1 MNTNTDRQALMKKAL
16 LELKEMKSQLEAI
29 EKTKK
34 EPLAIVGMGCRFP
47 GGANSPEAFWELLSN
62 GVDAIS
68 EIPPNRWDI
77 DAFYDS
83 DPNAPGKMYSRYGG
97 FIDRLE
103 EFDAQFFGI
112 SPREALT
119 LDPQQRLL
127 LEVSWEA
134 LENAAIKPDTLV
146 GSKTGV
152 FIGVTGNDY
161 LHRLLKREI
170 AEIDAYQG
178 TGNTSNAAAGRLSYF
193 LGLTG
198 PSLALDT
205 ACSSSLVAVHLA
217 LASLRNHE
225 CNLALVGG
233 VNLQALPEANVILS
247 KARMLAPDGR
257 CKTFDASADGY
268 VRAEGCGVVV
278 LKRLSDAIK
287 DNNRI
292 LATLRGSAVNQD
304 GRSSG
309 LTAPNGL
316 AQQRVIRQALENS
329 GVEPNQI
336 SYIEV
341 HGTGTALGD
350 PIEVGALAAVFGHH
364 RSKDQPL
371 IIASVKTNI
380 GHSEAAAGMSGLMKV
395 VLQMQHQEIVPH
407 LHYKQPSPHI
417 DWENLPLMVPISKT
431 NWQTIENSRLAGV
444 SSFSV
449 SGTNAHIVLE
459 EAPKLES
466 VTSSVERSTH
476 LLTLSAKTDRALRDL
491 AEKYASYL
499 QLHPEVSIADIS
511 YTANCGR
518 SHFSHRLAI
527 VTTSSHRLREQLID
541 FASGKETSGLTSG
554 QLPTQQ
560 KPAKIAFLFAG
571 QGSQYVGMG
580 RQLYETQP
588 TFRKVF
594 DRCDE
599 ILQPYLKKSLVEILY
614 PSATEETEAA
624 LTLDETAYT
633 QPALFAIEYALY
645 ELWRSWGIEPTAV
658 IGHSVGEYVAATVA
672 GALSLEDGLKLIVQR
687 GQLMQSLPQ
696 NGAMAA
702 VFAPESQVREVIG
715 GFDAGEVAIAGINSP
730 NNTVISG
737 KHEIIQKVTAH
748 LQAQLIEVRNLKVS
762 HAFHSPLIEPILD
775 SLEQAASSISYQP
788 LKIGLISNLTGQ
800 MLQPGETLNAR
811 YWRNHAQE
819 PVLFMTGVNTLL
831 EEGLNIF
838 LEMGAKPTLS
848 RLGRQCQPESAIWLS
863 SLTGKQEDWSS
874 LLNVLSTLYLQG
886 VEINWRG
893 FDQDYSRSLL
903 SLPTYPFQGQS
914 YWIELV
920 NTTTNGKDMVVNG
933 NVAKTQT
940 DVVTGDERQ
949 DACPTRS
956 EEIIGTLQTL
966 VAGLLQ
972 VSPTDVNIHAPFLE
986 MGADSIMMV
995 EAVQKIERTYGIKI
1009 ALRQLFEELAT
1020 LEALAIYLDERL
1032 PAISPETLPAAPE
1045 EKVTRAQTEISA
1057 QKLVP
1062 PPPVPS
1068 PVGQAGCLSSP
1079 VVGAIHQSPTL
1090 QRQSFPQQP
1099 QPVEATALQSIMA
1112 AQLQYQFQL
1121 MSRQLEVLQNNVGT
1135 LPATSLPSPEI
1146 VVENGSGM
1154 LERSTPP
1161 QPVQPVLQQPKSQT
1175 ASPTKQIPPAP
1186 VSTPWGPKK
1195 PPTSGL
1201 TPQQQQHLDALIARF
1216 TQRTKTSKK
1225 LVETARPM
1233 LADSR
1238 ASVGFRLSI
1247 KEMLYPIV
1255 ADRSQGSRIWDV
1267 DGNEYIDMT
1276 MGQGVTLFGHKPP
1289 FIMDAL
1295 EAQLKKGI
1303 HLNPRYELVGEVAQ
1317 LFTELTG
1324 NERACFCNS
1333 GTEAVMAAIRI
1344 ARAATGRSKIAL
1356 FEGSYHG
1363 HSDGTLVRR
1372 QLIDNQWEFF
1382 PLASGVPEGVV
1393 ADVVVLEY
1401 GSSEALEYLQGHAH
1415 ELAAVLVEAVQSN
1428 QPTLLPK
1435 EFLRQLREITA
1446 GAETALIFDEMIT
1459 GFRSHPGGAQA
1470 LFGVQADIATY
1481 GKVVA
1486 GGLPIGVVAGKAKYL
1501 DCIDGGMWNYGDNSY
1516 PRTERTFFGGTF
1528 CQHPLAMVAAK
1539 AVLQHFKE
1547 QGPSLQQ
1554 QLNDRTTKLVTTL
1567 NTYFQENEV
1576 PIKIEHFSSFFR
1588 FALTG
1593 NLDLLFYQMVEKG
1606 IYVWEWRKHFLSTAH
1621 TDEDLSRFVEVVK
1634 DSVAELRQGGFIPA
1648 KKPPVSSEPTSD
1660 RGHNRSTVSQI
1671 PVETLHETSLQEQE
1685 QEGER
1690 HPDTPSNLELKKRD
1704 KAQKSIEFSLYY
1716 FGSYEA
1722 EFRTNKYNLL
1732 FEGAKFGDRHGFTA
1746 IWIPERH
1753 FHAFGGFSPNPSV
1766 IAAALARETQTIQI
1780 RSGSVVLPLHHPIRV
1795 AEEWAVVDNLSQ
1807 GRVGI
1812 AFASGWHPNDF
1823 VFAPQSFGKHREL
1836 MYQEIATVQKL
1847 WQGESVEVL
1856 DGTGKQIRVKTY
1868 PQPMQPKLPIWITIV
1883 KNPNN
1888 YIKAGEI
1895 GAGILTNFLGQSIED
1910 LAHNIALYRESLTKH
1925 GYKAEAG
1932 KVTVLLHTFVGADL
1946 EQVRKLAKEPF
1957 LNYLKSSMGLLQ
1969 SMFQSQGMPAD
1980 FDQLTE
1986 EDRDFLLSTSYKR
1999 YVQTATLIGTP
2010 DSCRQVIEDLRS
2022 IGVDEIACFIDFG
2035 VDEKLVLENLPH
2047 LNTLK
2052 EICQELG
2059 DREKEFPQPP
2069 TPNPQPLLIPLTEA
2083 QKQLWTLAQMGEDS
2097 SVAYNEH
2104 STVLLRGALNL
2115 KAMSKAIQKV
2125 VDRHEALRTKISP
2138 EGDVQE
2144 IQPSIEIDCPVLDF
2158 SGGDIARDEQVA
2170 AFFREESQKLFD
2182 LEKGPLVRLYILKLE
2197 PELHI
2202 LVLSAHHIVVD
2213 GWSLGVIFRELMQLY
2228 SAECQG
2234 IICLDDSPTQ
2244 FREFIN
2250 WQNQLM
2256 QTQEMK
2262 AHESYWLDKL
2272 SSPPVLELP
2281 TDRIRPPIKTYNGD
2295 RETIKFDT
2303 EVTNSLKLLGRK
2315 QGCTLLMTLLSVYTT
2330 LFHRL
2335 TGQDDIIVGVPTS
2348 GRSMNGSDGIVG
2360 YCTHI
2365 LPIRSQLSGNPT
2377 FAEYIKQM
2385 RGTLLQAYEHQ
2396 DYPFAQLIDRLN
2408 LPRDNSRLPL
2418 VSVSFNLE
2426 PHTTPPEVFGLE
2438 ASLYPQAINFKDRD
2452 LHLNVTEMAGELLIE
2467 CDYNTDL
2474 FDAGT
2479 VERWLSH
2486 FQTLLEAVVSDPKQ
2500 HLRELPLLNSEQQHQ
2515 ILIEWNNTQTD
2526 FPTDKCLHQLIEEQV
2541 KKTPNAVAVKFEN
2554 QQLTY
2559 QQLNARSNQLAHYLR
2574 SLGVG
2579 ADVLVGICVERSIEM
2594 VVGLLGILKAGGA
2607 YLPLDPDY
2615 PIERSRFMLSDS
2627 QVSVLLTQHKFVET
2641 LYTRS
2646 LPQHQARLVCLDTD
2660 WQVISQCSQDN
2671 PILNVAPENLA
2682 YVIYTSGSTG
2692 QPKGVMLCHSNICNH
2707 TNWMQATFPLT
2718 EKDKVLQKTP
2728 FGFDASVWEFYA
2740 PLVVGGQLIVAQ
2752 PGGHADPAYLLKLIA
2767 QEQVNRVQ
2775 FVPSL
2780 LQMLLEQGGIETCQ
2794 SLKDIFCGGEVLP
2807 VALQESLLSKLN
2819 VNLHNLYGPTEA
2831 CIDSTFW
2838 TCQPQI
2844 YKQCV
2849 IGRPISNT
2857 QVYILDEY
2865 CQPVPVGVP
2874 GELHIAGAGLGRGYL
2889 NRPELT
2895 NEKFITNPFDNSVR
2909 AGLADNFGNN
2919 QTISGQNPPLLYKTG
2934 DLARY
2939 LPDGN
2944 IEYLGRID
2952 NQVKVRGFRIEL
2964 GEIEAILSQHPQVQ
2978 TAAVIVREDIP
2989 GNKRIVAYVVAETEG
3004 TLTTNE
3010 LRSHTKAKL
3019 PDYMVPSAFVF
3030 LEALPLTHN
3039 GKIDRK
3045 SLPIPESRSGIDQN
3059 IVHPRTA
3066 TEETLTII
3074 WQQVLGIK
3082 EIGIYDN
3089 FFELGGDSILSISII
3104 SKARQAGLELSVK
3117 QLFTN
3122 QTIAELAAV
3131 AGVSKVTQIEQ
3142 GLVTGEV
3149 ELTPI
3154 QQWFFEQKLVE
3165 PEHFNQAFLLT
3176 TPSNFQ
3182 PELLEPI
3189 WQQLLIHHDAL
3200 RLRFTQSKSGWE
3212 QIHAT
3217 PTDKIAISYFDLST
3231 LAENEHKS
3239 TIESTANSLQA
3250 SLNLAENLVQIAYLK
3265 LGENQEGRLLIVIHH
3280 LVVDGV
3286 SWRILLEDLQTA
3298 YQQLSQGQAIG
3309 LPPKTTSYQNWAQQ
3323 LTNYALSDV
3332 LKSEL
3337 SYWLTES
3344 YANVSS
3350 IPVDYPQGENTVASA
3365 KNISVSLNE
3374 AETRSLLQ
3382 DVPKAYSTQINDV
3395 LLTALVLVLSKWT
3408 NSNSVLFNLEGHG
3421 REDIIEGVDLSR
3433 TVGWFTTIF
3442 PVCVQLEN
3450 TNKQNLGEVLKSVKE
3465 QLRSIPNKGIG
3476 YGLLRYLTDDR
3487 DIQSQIKN
3495 LTEAEI
3501 CFNYLG
3507 QFSQLFHQS
3516 SLLELAKESSGNS
3529 QSLPSKRSNL
3539 LEINAIITNDKLQID
3554 WTYSSNIHNSSTI
3567 EKIAQEFVSTLQEL
3581 IAHCLSPES
3590 AGFTPS
3596 DFPLVQISQ
3605 LELDQILENL

>member
-1 MNTNTDRQALMKKAL
+1 MNTNTDRQTLMKKAL
-16 LELKEMKSQLEAI
+16 LELKEMKSQLEAM
-29 EKTKK
+29 EKSKK

-77 DAFYDS
+77 EAFYDP
-83 DPNAPGKMYSRYGG
+83 DPNAPGKMYARYGG

-146 GSKTGV
+146 GSQTSV
-152 FIGVTGNDY
+152 FVGVTGNDY

-198 PSLALDT
+198 PSLAVDT

-233 VNLQALPEANVILS
+233 VNLQALPEVNVILS

-287 DNNRI
+287 DKDRI

-371 IIASVKTNI
+371 IIGSVKTNI

-417 DWENLPLMVPISKT
+417 DWENLPIMVPISKT

-476 LLTLSAKTDRALRDL
+476 LLTLSAKTDQALRDL

-518 SHFSHRLAI
+518 SHFSHRLAV
-527 VTTSSHRLREQLID
+527 VTPSSNHLREQLIN
-541 FASGKETSGLTSG
+541 FASGKETSGLTSR

-560 KPAKIAFLFAG
+560 KPTNIAFLFAG

-580 RQLYETQP
+580 RQLYQTQP

-614 PSATEETEAA
+614 PSSTEEGDRVLSVGGREEKNSPHPTPQP
-624 LTLDETAYT
+624 LTPVLDETAYT

-672 GALSLEDGLKLIVQR
+672 GALSLEDGLRLIAQR
-687 GQLMQSLPQ
+687 GQLMQSLPE

-702 VFAPESQVREVIG
+702 VFAPESQVREAIG
-715 GFDAGEVAIAGINSP
+715 GFDAGEIAIAGINSP

-775 SLEQAASSISYQP
+775 SLEQAASQISYQP

-811 YWRNHAQE
+811 YWRNHARE
-819 PVLFMTGVNTLL
+819 PVQFMAGVNTLL

-848 RLGRQCQPESAIWLS
+848 RLGRQCQPETSAIWLS
-863 SLTGKQEDWSS
+863 SLTGQQEDWSS

-903 SLPTYPFQGQS
+903 SLPTYPFQRQS

-933 NVAKTQT
+933 NLAKTQT
-940 DVVTGDERQ
+940 DVVTGDDRQ

-966 VAGLLQ
+966 VANLLQ

-1032 PAISPETLPAAPE
+1032 PASGVRGQGLGVRE
-1045 EKVTRAQTEISA
+1045 EENFPNPQ
-1057 QKLVP
+1057 P
-1062 PPPVPS
+1062 PTPNPY
-1068 PVGQAGCLSSP
+1068 
-1079 VVGAIHQSPTL
+1079 HSPTPNPHPL
-1090 QRQSFPQQP
+1090 TPCSTPTSPQPILQTLTPNPQPPTPTFAQRQSFPQQP

-1112 AQLQYQFQL
+1112 QQLQYQFQL

-1135 LPATSLPSPEI
+1135 LPATSLQSPE
-1146 VVENGSGM
+1146 VVVGNGMSGM
-1154 LERSTPP
+1154 PNPYTSDLASGGRASILRSQVQPGNEDAGGSTSKSGRSEYTPP
-1161 QPVQPVLQQPKSQT
+1161 QPVPAPQQPKCQT
-1175 ASPTKQIPPAP
+1175 ASLSKQVPPAP

-1201 TPQQQQHLDALIARF
+1201 TQQQQQHLDALIARF

-1225 LVETARPM
+1225 LVETARPV

-1289 FIMDAL
+1289 FIMEAL

-1324 NERACFCNS
+1324 TERACFCNS

-1401 GSSEALEYLQGHAH
+1401 GSEQALEYLQSHAH

-1435 EFLRQLREITA
+1435 EFLRSLRQITDRT
-1446 GAETALIFDEMIT
+1446 GTALIFDEMIT

-1516 PRTERTFFGGTF
+1516 PQTERTFFGGTF

-1593 NLDLLFYQMVEKG
+1593 NLDLLFYHMVEKG

-1621 TDEDLSRFVEVVK
+1621 TDEDLSRFVEVIK
-1634 DSVAELRQGGFIPA
+1634 DSVAQLRQGGFIPA
-1648 KKPPVSSEPTSD
+1648 KKQPVSSEPTSD
-1660 RGHNRSTVSQI
+1660 RGHNRA
-1671 PVETLHETSLQEQE
+1671 TLGVRGQGLGDREKLGDRGQVIGVRE
-1685 QEGER
+1685 EGNFPNTQPLPPNP
-1690 HPDTPSNLELKKRD
+1690 H
-1704 KAQKSIEFSLYY
+1704 KAQKSLEFSLYY

-1753 FHAFGGFSPNPSV
+1753 FHEFGGFSPNPSV

-1946 EQVRKLAKEPF
+1946 EQVRSQAKEPF
-1957 LNYLKSSMGLLQ
+1957 LNYLKTSMGLLQ
-1969 SMFQSQGMPAD
+1969 NMFQSQGMPAD
-1980 FDQLTE
+1980 FDRLTE
-1986 EDRDFLLSTSYKR
+1986 EDRDFLLSTTYKR
-1999 YVQTATLIGTP
+1999 YVQTGTLIGTP

-2052 EICQELG
+2052 EICQQGNGEMGRWG
-2059 DREKEFPQPP
+2059 DGEMGGIPNLHQQLSPPPYLP
-2069 TPNPQPLLIPLTEA
+2069 TPLPLLIPLTEA

-2144 IQPSIEIDCPVLDF
+2144 ILPSVEIDCPVLDF
-2158 SGGDIARDEQVA
+2158 SDGDIARDEQVA

-2228 SAECQG
+2228 SDECQG
-2234 IICLDDSPTQ
+2234 VVCDYDRPTQ

-2272 SSPPVLELP
+2272 SLPPVLELP

-2303 EVTNSLKLLGRK
+2303 EVTKSLKLFGRQ
-2315 QGCTLLMTLLSVYTT
+2315 QGCTLLMTLLSVYAT

-2335 TGQDDIIVGVPTS
+2335 TGQDDIIIGVPTS
-2348 GRSMNGSDGIVG
+2348 GRSMNGSEGIVG

-2396 DYPFAQLIDRLN
+2396 DYPFAQLLNKLNLPRDNSRLLN

-2426 PHTTPPEVFGLE
+2426 PHITAPEVFGLE
-2438 ASLYPQAINFKDRD
+2438 VSLYPQAINFKDRD
-2452 LHLNVTEMAGELLIE
+2452 LHLNVTEIAGELLIE

-2474 FDAGT
+2474 FNADTIEG
-2479 VERWLSH
+2479 WLSH
-2486 FQTLLEAVVSDPKQ
+2486 FQTLLQAVVSDPKQ
-2500 HLRELPLLNSEQQHQ
+2500 NLRELPLLNSDQLHQ
-2515 ILIEWNNTQTD
+2515 LLVEWNDTQTNY
-2526 FPTDKCLHQLIEEQV
+2526 PVDKCLHQLFEEQV
-2541 KKTPNAVAVKFEN
+2541 EKTPDAVAVVFEN

-2559 QQLNARSNQLAHYLR
+2559 SQLNNRANQLAHYLR

-2594 VVGLLGILKAGGA
+2594 VVGILGILKAGGA
-2607 YLPLDPDY
+2607 YVPLDPNY
-2615 PIERSRFMLSDS
+2615 PSERLSFMLEDA
-2627 QVSVLLTQHKFVET
+2627 QLSVLLTQEKLVH
-2641 LYTRS
+2641 L
-2646 LPQHQARLVCLDTD
+2646 LPADNIGVICLDTD
-2660 WQVISQCSQDN
+2660 WNKINQQPEQN
-2671 PILNVAPENLA
+2671 PTTNIRADNLA
-2682 YVIYTSGSTG
+2682 YVMYTSGSTG
-2692 QPKGVMLCHSNICNH
+2692 QPKGV
-2707 TNWMQATFPLT
+2707 
-2718 EKDKVLQKTP
+2718 
-2728 FGFDASVWEFYA
+2728 
-2740 PLVVGGQLIVAQ
+2740 
-2752 PGGHADPAYLLKLIA
+2752 
-2767 QEQVNRVQ
+2767 
-2775 FVPSL
+2775 
-2780 LQMLLEQGGIETCQ
+2780 
-2794 SLKDIFCGGEVLP
+2794 
-2807 VALQESLLSKLN
+2807 
-2819 VNLHNLYGPTEA
+2819 
-2831 CIDSTFW
+2831 
-2838 TCQPQI
+2838 
-2844 YKQCV
+2844 
-2849 IGRPISNT
+2849 
-2857 QVYILDEY
+2857 
-2865 CQPVPVGVP
+2865 
-2874 GELHIAGAGLGRGYL
+2874 
-2889 NRPELT
+2889 
-2895 NEKFITNPFDNSVR
+2895 
-2909 AGLADNFGNN
+2909 
-2919 QTISGQNPPLLYKTG
+2919 
-2934 DLARY
+2934 
-2939 LPDGN
+2939 
-2944 IEYLGRID
+2944 
-2952 NQVKVRGFRIEL
+2952 
-2964 GEIEAILSQHPQVQ
+2964 
-2978 TAAVIVREDIP
+2978 
-2989 GNKRIVAYVVAETEG
+2989 
-3004 TLTTNE
+3004 
-3010 LRSHTKAKL
+3010 
-3019 PDYMVPSAFVF
+3019 
-3030 LEALPLTHN
+3030 
-3039 GKIDRK
+3039 
-3045 SLPIPESRSGIDQN
+3045 
-3059 IVHPRTA
+3059 
-3066 TEETLTII
+3066 
-3074 WQQVLGIK
+3074 
-3082 EIGIYDN
+3082 
-3089 FFELGGDSILSISII
+3089 SII
-3104 SKARQAGLELSVK
+3104 HHGVVRLVK
-3117 QLFTN
+3117 Q
-3122 QTIAELAAV
+3122 
-3131 AGVSKVTQIEQ
+3131 
-3142 GLVTGEV
+3142 
-3149 ELTPI
+3149 
-3154 QQWFFEQKLVE
+3154 
-3165 PEHFNQAFLLT
+3165 
-3176 TPSNFQ
+3176 
-3182 PELLEPI
+3182 
-3189 WQQLLIHHDAL
+3189 
-3200 RLRFTQSKSGWE
+3200 
-3212 QIHAT
+3212 
-3217 PTDKIAISYFDLST
+3217 
-3231 LAENEHKS
+3231 
-3239 TIESTANSLQA
+3239 
-3250 SLNLAENLVQIAYLK
+3250 
-3265 LGENQEGRLLIVIHH
+3265 
-3280 LVVDGV
+3280 
-3286 SWRILLEDLQTA
+3286 
-3298 YQQLSQGQAIG
+3298 
-3309 LPPKTTSYQNWAQQ
+3309 
-3323 LTNYALSDV
+3323 
-3332 LKSEL
+3332 
-3337 SYWLTES
+3337 
-3344 YANVSS
+3344 
-3350 IPVDYPQGENTVASA
+3350 
-3365 KNISVSLNE
+3365 
-3374 AETRSLLQ
+3374 
-3382 DVPKAYSTQINDV
+3382 
-3395 LLTALVLVLSKWT
+3395 
-3408 NSNSVLFNLEGHG
+3408 
-3421 REDIIEGVDLSR
+3421 
-3433 TVGWFTTIF
+3433 
-3442 PVCVQLEN
+3442 
-3450 TNKQNLGEVLKSVKE
+3450 
-3465 QLRSIPNKGIG
+3465 
-3476 YGLLRYLTDDR
+3476 
-3487 DIQSQIKN
+3487 
-3495 LTEAEI
+3495 
-3501 CFNYLG
+3501 
-3507 QFSQLFHQS
+3507 
-3516 SLLELAKESSGNS
+3516 
-3529 QSLPSKRSNL
+3529 
-3539 LEINAIITNDKLQID
+3539 
-3554 WTYSSNIHNSSTI
+3554 
-3567 EKIAQEFVSTLQEL
+3567 
-3581 IAHCLSPES
+3581 
-3590 AGFTPS
+3590 
-3596 DFPLVQISQ
+3596 
-3605 LELDQILENL
+3605 

>member
-1 MNTNTDRQALMKKAL
+1 MNTNTDRQTLMKKAL

-68 EIPPNRWDI
+68 EVPPNRWDI

-152 FIGVTGNDY
+152 FVGITVNDY
-161 LHRLLKREI
+161 LHRLLKRETT
-170 AEIDAYQG
+170 EIDAYQG

-198 PSLALDT
+198 PSLAVDT
-205 ACSSSLVAVHLA
+205 ACSSSLVAIHLA
-217 LASLRNHE
+217 IASLRNHE

-233 VNLQALPEANVILS
+233 VNLQALPEVNVILS

-268 VRAEGCGVVV
+268 VRSEGCGVIV

-287 DNNRI
+287 DKDRI
-292 LATLRGSAVNQD
+292 LATIRGSAVNQD

-316 AQQRVIRQALENS
+316 AQQTVIRLGLENS
-329 GVEPNQI
+329 GVQPNQI

-371 IIASVKTNI
+371 TIASVKTNI
-380 GHSEAAAGMSGLMKV
+380 GHLEAAAGMAGLMKV

-417 DWENLPLMVPISKT
+417 DWENLPIMVPRSKT
-431 NWQTIENSRLAGV
+431 EWQKVEGSRLAGV
-444 SSFSV
+444 SSFGV
-449 SGTNAHIVLE
+449 SGTNAYVVLE

-476 LLTLSAKTDRALRDL
+476 LLTLSAKTDRALREL

-499 QLHPEVSIADIS
+499 RSHPEVSIADIS

-518 SHFSHRLAI
+518 SHFSHRLAV
-527 VTTSSHRLREQLID
+527 VTPSSNHLREQLIN
-541 FASGKETSGLTSG
+541 FAGGKETSGLTSR

-560 KPAKIAFLFAG
+560 KPTNIAFLFAG

-580 RQLYETQP
+580 RQLYQTQP

-599 ILQPYLKKSLVEILY
+599 ILQPYLKKSLIEILY
-614 PSATEETEAA
+614 PTSTEETEAA

-687 GQLMQSLPQ
+687 GQLMQSLPE

-702 VFAPESQVREVIG
+702 VFAPESQVREVIQ
-715 GFDAGEVAIAGINSP
+715 GFDAGEIAIAGINSP

-737 KHEIIQKVTAH
+737 KQEIIQKVTAH

-775 SLEQAASSISYQP
+775 SLEQAASQISYQP

-800 MLQPGETLNAR
+800 MLQPGEMLNAR
-811 YWRNHAQE
+811 YWRNHARE
-819 PVLFMTGVNTLL
+819 AVLFMAGVNTLL
-831 EEGLNIF
+831 DEGLNIF

-848 RLGRQCQPESAIWLS
+848 RLGRQCQQEKDAIWLS
-863 SLTGKQEDWSS
+863 SLTGQQEDWSS

-903 SLPTYPFQGQS
+903 SLPTYPFQRQS

-920 NTTTNGKDMVVNG
+920 QSTTTNGKDMVVNG

-940 DVVTGDERQ
+940 DVVTGDDRQ
-949 DACPTRS
+949 DACPTRR

-966 VAGLLQ
+966 VASLLQ

-986 MGADSIMMV
+986 MGADSIIMV
-995 EAVQKIERTYGIKI
+995 EAVQKIERTYGLKI

-1032 PAISPETLPAAPE
+1032 PAISPETLPAAQE
-1045 EKVTRAQTEISA
+1045 EKVTRVQTEISA

-1068 PVGQAGCLSSP
+1068 PVGQASCLSSP
-1079 VVGAIHQSPTL
+1079 VVGAIHESPVL

-1112 AQLQYQFQL
+1112 QQLQYQYQL
-1121 MSRQLEVLQNNVGT
+1121 MSRQLEVLQNNVEM
-1135 LPATSLPSPEI
+1135 LPATSLQSPE
-1146 VVENGSGM
+1146 VVVGNGMSGM
-1154 LERSTPP
+1154 PNPYTSDLASGGRASILRSQVEPGNEDAGGSTSRSGRSEYTPP
-1161 QPVQPVLQQPKSQT
+1161 QPVPAPQQPMCQT

-1225 LVETARPM
+1225 LVEGARPV

-1289 FIMDAL
+1289 FIMEAL

-1324 NERACFCNS
+1324 TERACFCNS

-1382 PLASGVPEGVV
+1382 PLASGVPEGV
-1393 ADVVVLEY
+1393 AGDVVVLEY
-1401 GSSEALEYLQGHAH
+1401 GSEQALEYLQSHAH
-1415 ELAAVLVEAVQSN
+1415 QLAAVLVEPVQSSVPMV
-1428 QPTLLPK
+1428 QPK
-1435 EFLRQLREITA
+1435 EFLRSLRQITDRT
-1446 GAETALIFDEMIT
+1446 GTALIFDEMIT

-1516 PRTERTFFGGTF
+1516 PQTERTFFGGTF

-1593 NLDLLFYQMVEKG
+1593 NLDLLFYHMVEKG

-1621 TDEDLSRFVEVVK
+1621 TDEDLSRFVEVIK
-1634 DSVAELRQGGFIPA
+1634 DSVAQLRQGGFIPA
-1648 KKPPVSSEPTSD
+1648 KKQPVSSEPTSD
-1660 RGHNRSTVSQI
+1660 RGHNRATVSQTT
-1671 PVETLHETSLQEQE
+1671 VETLHATSLHATSLH
-1685 QEGER
+1685 EGEK
-1690 HPDTPSNLELKKRD
+1690 HPDTPSNLELKTSSNK
-1704 KAQKSIEFSLYY
+1704 QKSIEFSLYY

-1722 EFRTNKYNLL
+1722 EFRKNKYNLL

-1753 FHAFGGFSPNPSV
+1753 FHEFGGFSPNPSV

-1946 EQVRKLAKEPF
+1946 EQVRSQAKEPF
-1957 LNYLKSSMGLLQ
+1957 LNYLKTSMGLLQ
-1969 SMFQSQGMPAD
+1969 NMFQSQGMPAD
-1980 FDQLTE
+1980 FDRLTE
-1986 EDRDFLLSTSYKR
+1986 EDRDFLLSTTYKR
-1999 YVQTATLIGTP
+1999 YVQTGTLIGTP

-2059 DREKEFPQPP
+2059 NREEEGVRGQVLGVREEEENFPNPQPP
-2069 TPNPQPLLIPLTEA
+2069 TP
-2083 QKQLWTLAQMGEDS
+2083 
-2097 SVAYNEH
+2097 
-2104 STVLLRGALNL
+2104 
-2115 KAMSKAIQKV
+2115 
-2125 VDRHEALRTKISP
+2125 
-2138 EGDVQE
+2138 
-2144 IQPSIEIDCPVLDF
+2144 C
-2158 SGGDIARDEQVA
+2158 
-2170 AFFREESQKLFD
+2170 
-2182 LEKGPLVRLYILKLE
+2182 
-2197 PELHI
+2197 
-2202 LVLSAHHIVVD
+2202 
-2213 GWSLGVIFRELMQLY
+2213 
-2228 SAECQG
+2228 
-2234 IICLDDSPTQ
+2234 
-2244 FREFIN
+2244 
-2250 WQNQLM
+2250 
-2256 QTQEMK
+2256 
-2262 AHESYWLDKL
+2262 
-2272 SSPPVLELP
+2272 
-2281 TDRIRPPIKTYNGD
+2281 
-2295 RETIKFDT
+2295 
-2303 EVTNSLKLLGRK
+2303 
-2315 QGCTLLMTLLSVYTT
+2315 
-2330 LFHRL
+2330 
-2335 TGQDDIIVGVPTS
+2335 
-2348 GRSMNGSDGIVG
+2348 
-2360 YCTHI
+2360 
-2365 LPIRSQLSGNPT
+2365 
-2377 FAEYIKQM
+2377 
-2385 RGTLLQAYEHQ
+2385 
-2396 DYPFAQLIDRLN
+2396 
-2408 LPRDNSRLPL
+2408 
-2418 VSVSFNLE
+2418 
-2426 PHTTPPEVFGLE
+2426 
-2438 ASLYPQAINFKDRD
+2438 
-2452 LHLNVTEMAGELLIE
+2452 
-2467 CDYNTDL
+2467 
-2474 FDAGT
+2474 
-2479 VERWLSH
+2479 
-2486 FQTLLEAVVSDPKQ
+2486 
-2500 HLRELPLLNSEQQHQ
+2500 
-2515 ILIEWNNTQTD
+2515 
-2526 FPTDKCLHQLIEEQV
+2526 
-2541 KKTPNAVAVKFEN
+2541 
-2554 QQLTY
+2554 
-2559 QQLNARSNQLAHYLR
+2559 
-2574 SLGVG
+2574 
-2579 ADVLVGICVERSIEM
+2579 
-2594 VVGLLGILKAGGA
+2594 
-2607 YLPLDPDY
+2607 
-2615 PIERSRFMLSDS
+2615 
-2627 QVSVLLTQHKFVET
+2627 
-2641 LYTRS
+2641 
-2646 LPQHQARLVCLDTD
+2646 
-2660 WQVISQCSQDN
+2660 
-2671 PILNVAPENLA
+2671 
-2682 YVIYTSGSTG
+2682 
-2692 QPKGVMLCHSNICNH
+2692 
-2707 TNWMQATFPLT
+2707 
-2718 EKDKVLQKTP
+2718 
-2728 FGFDASVWEFYA
+2728 
-2740 PLVVGGQLIVAQ
+2740 
-2752 PGGHADPAYLLKLIA
+2752 
-2767 QEQVNRVQ
+2767 
-2775 FVPSL
+2775 
-2780 LQMLLEQGGIETCQ
+2780 
-2794 SLKDIFCGGEVLP
+2794 
-2807 VALQESLLSKLN
+2807 
-2819 VNLHNLYGPTEA
+2819 
-2831 CIDSTFW
+2831 
-2838 TCQPQI
+2838 
-2844 YKQCV
+2844 
-2849 IGRPISNT
+2849 
-2857 QVYILDEY
+2857 
-2865 CQPVPVGVP
+2865 
-2874 GELHIAGAGLGRGYL
+2874 
-2889 NRPELT
+2889 
-2895 NEKFITNPFDNSVR
+2895 
-2909 AGLADNFGNN
+2909 
-2919 QTISGQNPPLLYKTG
+2919 
-2934 DLARY
+2934 
-2939 LPDGN
+2939 
-2944 IEYLGRID
+2944 
-2952 NQVKVRGFRIEL
+2952 
-2964 GEIEAILSQHPQVQ
+2964 
-2978 TAAVIVREDIP
+2978 
-2989 GNKRIVAYVVAETEG
+2989 
-3004 TLTTNE
+3004 
-3010 LRSHTKAKL
+3010 
-3019 PDYMVPSAFVF
+3019 
-3030 LEALPLTHN
+3030 
-3039 GKIDRK
+3039 
-3045 SLPIPESRSGIDQN
+3045 
-3059 IVHPRTA
+3059 
-3066 TEETLTII
+3066 
-3074 WQQVLGIK
+3074 
-3082 EIGIYDN
+3082 
-3089 FFELGGDSILSISII
+3089 
-3104 SKARQAGLELSVK
+3104 
-3117 QLFTN
+3117 
-3122 QTIAELAAV
+3122 
-3131 AGVSKVTQIEQ
+3131 
-3142 GLVTGEV
+3142 
-3149 ELTPI
+3149 
-3154 QQWFFEQKLVE
+3154 
-3165 PEHFNQAFLLT
+3165 
-3176 TPSNFQ
+3176 
-3182 PELLEPI
+3182 
-3189 WQQLLIHHDAL
+3189 
-3200 RLRFTQSKSGWE
+3200 
-3212 QIHAT
+3212 
-3217 PTDKIAISYFDLST
+3217 
-3231 LAENEHKS
+3231 
-3239 TIESTANSLQA
+3239 
-3250 SLNLAENLVQIAYLK
+3250 
-3265 LGENQEGRLLIVIHH
+3265 
-3280 LVVDGV
+3280 
-3286 SWRILLEDLQTA
+3286 
-3298 YQQLSQGQAIG
+3298 
-3309 LPPKTTSYQNWAQQ
+3309 
-3323 LTNYALSDV
+3323 
-3332 LKSEL
+3332 
-3337 SYWLTES
+3337 
-3344 YANVSS
+3344 
-3350 IPVDYPQGENTVASA
+3350 
-3365 KNISVSLNE
+3365 
-3374 AETRSLLQ
+3374 
-3382 DVPKAYSTQINDV
+3382 
-3395 LLTALVLVLSKWT
+3395 
-3408 NSNSVLFNLEGHG
+3408 
-3421 REDIIEGVDLSR
+3421 
-3433 TVGWFTTIF
+3433 
-3442 PVCVQLEN
+3442 
-3450 TNKQNLGEVLKSVKE
+3450 
-3465 QLRSIPNKGIG
+3465 
-3476 YGLLRYLTDDR
+3476 
-3487 DIQSQIKN
+3487 
-3495 LTEAEI
+3495 
-3501 CFNYLG
+3501 
-3507 QFSQLFHQS
+3507 
-3516 SLLELAKESSGNS
+3516 
-3529 QSLPSKRSNL
+3529 
-3539 LEINAIITNDKLQID
+3539 
-3554 WTYSSNIHNSSTI
+3554 
-3567 EKIAQEFVSTLQEL
+3567 
-3581 IAHCLSPES
+3581 
-3590 AGFTPS
+3590 
-3596 DFPLVQISQ
+3596 
-3605 LELDQILENL
+3605 